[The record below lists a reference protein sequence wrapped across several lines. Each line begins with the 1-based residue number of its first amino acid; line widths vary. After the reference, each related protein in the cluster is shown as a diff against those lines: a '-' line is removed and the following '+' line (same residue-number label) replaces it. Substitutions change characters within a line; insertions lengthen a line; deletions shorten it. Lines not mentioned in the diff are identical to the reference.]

1 MSGAALNAESCF
13 SRLSIARKQAANARA
28 LKESTHETTLRVA
41 VDEMSSRRCGY
52 VLKLRDSSF
61 LFLRKFV
68 PLLTRHSLL
77 SGPPARALAREDIIT
92 LSAVC
97 SN

>member
-52 VLKLRDSSF
+52 VLKLRDF
-61 LFLRKFV
+61 LFENVCPLSSPGTLSLR
-68 PLLTRHSLL
+68 